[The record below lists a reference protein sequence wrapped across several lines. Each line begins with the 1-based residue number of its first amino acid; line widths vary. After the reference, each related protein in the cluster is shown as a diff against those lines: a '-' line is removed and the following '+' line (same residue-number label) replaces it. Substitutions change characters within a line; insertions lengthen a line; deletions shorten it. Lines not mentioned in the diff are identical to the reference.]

1 MLRGGVLCIV
11 GCLAASLISHFPYP
25 VLPNKNIG
33 KHCQMSRRGSRQCAP
48 GREAVHKLVFP
59 TLLPLCSHTH
69 THTHTYT
76 YTLCLLTRTNPI
88 IIFHVRTNTQI
99 NLLKNIHYPENL
111 LFRLI
116 NYDHTSRLTAIDK
129 IHSFPS
135 TTQQC
140 YQPFQAG
147 PLKMDGSQ

>member
-1 MLRGGVLCIV
+1 MYVALGMNL
-11 GCLAASLISHFPYP
+11 HHEKP
-25 VLPNKNIG
+25 
-33 KHCQMSRRGSRQCAP
+33 
-48 GREAVHKLVFP
+48 
-59 TLLPLCSHTH
+59 HTH
-69 THTHTYT
+69 THTHTH
-76 YTLCLLTRTNPI
+76 TLCLLTRTNSI
-88 IIFHVRTNTQI
+88 ILFHVHTNTQI

-111 LFRLI
+111 LFHLI
-116 NYDHTSRLTAIDK
+116 NYDHTFRLRAIDK